1 MDAHAFM
8 AKFNEDN
15 FYVPLHE
22 ILDASF
28 FNCNQLDGMEFILL
42 DYYVKSDGY
51 GNYWYIIFREIE
63 NDKVLE
69 PAYTIITDNLYDGIE
84 GFSYRVLNPFIG
96 DRMKLTRKIPQSNSC
111 KIRYALKYLE
121 TYDYESRTFID
132 APHRWD

>member
-8 AKFNEDN
+8 VKFNEDN
-15 FYVPLHE
+15 FDVPLHE

-42 DYYVKSDGY
+42 DYYVKEDKY
-51 GNYWYIIFREIE
+51 CNYWYIFFREIV

-84 GFSYRVLNPFIG
+84 RFSYRALNPFIG
-96 DRMKLTRKIPQSNSC
+96 DRMRIIRKIPQSNSC
-111 KIRYALKYLE
+111 KIRYELKYLE
-121 TYDYESRTFID
+121 TYDYESRTFVD

>member
-15 FYVPLHE
+15 FDVPLHE

-42 DYYVKSDGY
+42 DYYVKEDKY
-51 GNYWYIIFREIE
+51 CNYWYIFFREIV

-84 GFSYRVLNPFIG
+84 RFSYRALNPFIG
-96 DRMKLTRKIPQSNSC
+96 DRMRIIRKIPQSNSC
-111 KIRYALKYLE
+111 KIRYELKYLE
-121 TYDYESRTFID
+121 TYDYESSTFVD

>member
-1 MDAHAFM
+1 MDAHTFM

-15 FYVPLHE
+15 FDVPLHE

-42 DYYVKSDGY
+42 DYYVKEDKY
-51 GNYWYIIFREIE
+51 CNYWYIFFREIV

-84 GFSYRVLNPFIG
+84 RFSYRALNPFIG
-96 DRMKLTRKIPQSNSC
+96 DRMRIIRKIPQSNSC
-111 KIRYALKYLE
+111 KIRYELKYLE
-121 TYDYESRTFID
+121 TYDYESRTFVD

>member
-1 MDAHAFM
+1 M

-15 FYVPLHE
+15 FDVPLHE

-42 DYYVKSDGY
+42 DYCVKEDKY
-51 GNYWYIIFREIE
+51 CNYWYIFFREIV
-63 NDKVLE
+63 NDRVLE

-84 GFSYRVLNPFIG
+84 GFFYRTLNPFIG
-96 DRMKLTRKIPQSNSC
+96 DRMRIIRKIPQSNSC
-111 KIRYALKYLE
+111 KIRYELKYLE
-121 TYDYESRTFID
+121 TYDYESRTLID